1 MPIGDQE
8 YDGQKLTEHDL
19 KQRYN
24 DLIKEA
30 LNKADPS
37 LSVIRSDEISSA
49 GSITKEVF
57 HRIREADIVV
67 ADVTYPNPNV
77 FYELGLRHAIKAGT
91 IIIRDQN
98 GPKIPFDI
106 AHLRFIEYDNTPT
119 GLKRLASNLKD
130 YFEQFESDPDRPD
143 NEMLEELGLNRS
155 HNGKEMIKVS
165 SPLLYALA
173 IGHNK
178 PESLSMQFP
187 STFINNSN
195 TLCIIQ
201 DLRLILE
208 QNNNQSNELYFANS
222 KSSMNNHESLLAQ
235 QFAIES
241 NRTYSAAFFFHPTF
255 RTLGCRLNI
264 FAAIDFHD
272 LIIII

>member
-1 MPIGDQE
+1 M
-8 YDGQKLTEHDL
+8 
-19 KQRYN
+19 
-24 DLIKEA
+24 
-30 LNKADPS
+30 
-37 LSVIRSDEISSA
+37 VILEE
-49 GSITKEVF
+49 G
-57 HRIREADIVV
+57 
-67 ADVTYPNPNV
+67 Y
-77 FYELGLRHAIKAGT
+77 

-130 YFEQFESDPDRPD
+130 YFEQFESDPDRLD

-187 STFINNSN
+187 LTFINNSN
-195 TLCIIQ
+195 TPCIIQ

-241 NRTYSAAFFFHPTF
+241 NRTYSAAFFFHRSPGNFIPIAGT
-255 RTLGCRLNI
+255 CKARLKAKIDDKWRPILEFNFNI
-264 FAAIDFHD
+264 RADQNLHIFSSNYCEAE
-272 LIIII
+272 